1 MAQAPKDIHPFVKI
15 ILAETEVERDAARAA
30 LHKANAEAP
39 TDREVIGEFLMDCTT
54 LDGSALALNAAGAV
68 SVGAEGEGEPAS
80 YPPRYNEAK
89 PFFVKGREYAAIQE
103 AVDAAAAASQ
113 LAENNFSSD
122 ITQQLQP
129 GVYSY
134 AGSAVAFAQFRNGV
148 DLDALAADEDGVPDL
163 GRRARAFVATS
174 SQPTQH
180 HMTDMTIPAKAQVYP
195 PEIAQALREGL
206 TMTEMNKPMP
216 MAMDSYDRGRDTA
229 LMGEFLLRHGPKV
242 DGSGGAGAPLHFCV
256 GSRKWVDCP
265 NGVSDAMRALRQ
277 QMQEVDDNGLMYRDL
292 DEDWG
297 VIANEAGEITHR
309 ATTNRSIFE
318 VTYLGRSGGPLQSGP
333 LTVEEAG
340 IAPRPTAQRPR
351 G

>member
-1 MAQAPKDIHPFVKI
+1 MSAAIQSYAYEVSIA
-15 ILAETEVERDAARAA
+15 LA
-30 LHKANAEAP
+30 
-39 TDREVIGEFLMDCTT
+39 
-54 LDGSALALNAAGAV
+54 DGSAEGYVVDSGSEKLRNYLEGSFALGAAVVGPLLKVLADTCGQVAVLKTLRVDEGARGRG
-68 SVGAEGEGEPAS
+68 VGTVLMGAFFDRIDGAQALLLQADVHEGQAPGFDIRKF
-80 YPPRYNEAK
+80 YEAYDCEQ
-89 PFFVKGREYAAIQE
+89 V
-103 AVDAAAAASQ
+103 
-113 LAENNFSSD
+113 
-122 ITQQLQP
+122 
-129 GVYSY
+129 
-134 AGSAVAFAQFRNGV
+134 
-148 DLDALAADEDGVPDL
+148 LDTVTGPL
-163 GRRARAFVATS
+163 
-174 SQPTQH
+174 
-180 HMTDMTIPAKAQVYP
+180 MVYP

-265 NGVSDAMRALRQ
+265 NGVSDAMQVLRQ
-277 QMQEVDDNGLMYRDL
+277 QMQEVDDNGVMYRDL

-297 VIANEAGEITHR
+297 AIANEAGEITHR
-309 ATTNRSIFE
+309 ATTNRSICE